1 MRTLMRALMRVL
13 KWITIVFVLL
23 VFLEVLPTVEI
34 PFRLAFGWIV
44 FLRDNIARLTLNP
57 LRVAEAAAC
66 IAALGFGGHF
76 FARWLYGQMLPNAA
90 RAWRP
95 GWTVAG
101 LGAILLLFVAG
112 VGTIGITHQTA
123 WLFSDPG
130 PLVRDRFRN
139 RVKVTEA
146 ILTASGA
153 KTLVGEIFA
162 KTGHLPTSEVALPS
176 SEAESQRVRN
186 ISIGAGGVIQIEL
199 ADEIQK
205 GGVITLTPAPKGGT
219 LEWKCHASNVQQR
232 DLPSACRN

>member
-1 MRTLMRALMRVL
+1 MRTLVRVL
-13 KWITIVFVLL
+13 KWIGIVFVLL
-23 VFLEVLPTVEI
+23 VFLSLPTFVVQI
-34 PFRLAFGWIV
+34 PINLAFGWII
-44 FLRDNIARLTLNP
+44 FLRDNIARLTMNP

-66 IAALGFGGHF
+66 IAALGLGGHF

-123 WLFSDPG
+123 WLLTDPG
-130 PLVRDRFRN
+130 PLVENNLSSKRI
-139 RVKVTEA
+139 KVSEA

-153 KTLVGEIFA
+153 KTLVGEIFVE
-162 KTGHLPTSEVALPS
+162 TGHLPTSEVALPS

-232 DLPSACRN
+232 NLPSVCRN

>member
-1 MRTLMRALMRVL
+1 MRTLVRVL
-13 KWITIVFVLL
+13 KWIAIVFVLL
-23 VFLEVLPTVEI
+23 VFLAVLPTVEI

-123 WLFSDPG
+123 WLLTDPD
-130 PLVRDRFRN
+130 PLVRN
-139 RVKVTEA
+139 YVSKRVKVSEA

-153 KTLVGEIFA
+153 KTLVGEIFVE
-162 KTGHLPTSEVALPS
+162 TGHLPESEVALPPL
-176 SEAESQRVRN
+176 ESKRVKT
-186 ISIGAGGVIQIEL
+186 ISIGAGGIVRIEI
-199 ADEIQK
+199 ADEIEK
-205 GGVITLTPAPKGGT
+205 GGVITLAPTPKDGK
-219 LEWKCHASNVQQR
+219 LVWKCRASNIHR
-232 DLPSACRN
+232 RNLPSECRN